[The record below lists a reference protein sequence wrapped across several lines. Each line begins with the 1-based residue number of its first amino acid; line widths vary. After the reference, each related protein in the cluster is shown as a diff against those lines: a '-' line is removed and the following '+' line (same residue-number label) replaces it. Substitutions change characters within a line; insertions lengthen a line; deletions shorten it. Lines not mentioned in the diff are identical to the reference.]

1 VFFTT
6 HLESTDPEYELE
18 KAVNVFKL
26 SYGEPA
32 EPDVS
37 LLKLDVSDMLGN
49 DRKLFA
55 CPSKNKDAIY
65 IYCFARYKLHPNP
78 TYVKVFKVDNHDVS
92 IFKPKTILLEYL

>member
-6 HLESTDPEYELE
+6 HLENEFHEYERE

-37 LLKLDVSDMLGN
+37 LLKLNISDMHGN
-49 DRKLFA
+49 SRKLFA

-65 IYCFARYKLHPNP
+65 IYCFTRYNKLYDP
-78 TYVKVFKVDNHDVS
+78 T
-92 IFKPKTILLEYL
+92 